1 MPHDL
6 PISMPCPWWSCFWRN
21 CELCVW
27 FFIGRRISF
36 CSSWWNARLSQMQSQ
51 HPHAGT
57 NKPDHLIVRSPTN
70 ITSIDSQQAV
80 PCMQPSPVC
89 WTIGHNTTENAR
101 RLTRYCE
108 SKALLSSCE
117 FGYFVRRWSLQMWS
131 HRRWKRPRASLFLPS
146 RSMHCEESCAK
157 KTFGVTSLR
166 HNTHCSTKLWSFSF
180 TTINKLVVTQQNQD
194 EIDCSLCGIED
205 VHHAPVNPCGED
217 GSVICC
223 LMGERRRKE
232 KKNSSFW

>member
-27 FFIGRRISF
+27 FFIGGRISF

-57 NKPDHLIVRSPTN
+57 NKSDHLIVRSPTN

-180 TTINKLVVTQQNQD
+180 TTINKLVVTQKTKTKS
-194 EIDCSLCGIED
+194 I
-205 VHHAPVNPCGED
+205 VHYA
-217 GSVICC
+217 GSKTYITHQWIRVVK
-223 LMGERRRKE
+223 MVR
-232 KKNSSFW
+232 SFVV